1 MGKKSS
7 QKGRSPIARK
17 APLHVKVIGV
27 GSIARC
33 LLPTLCRYLN
43 FNGEKF
49 PNVQISLID
58 GGRFEERHRDRQ
70 DFAKVGPKACIVAEA
85 YREQFPQV
93 KVFDHPVYLDDQ
105 NAVQLIQEND
115 VVLLCVDNH
124 KSRKLVSDR
133 AEQLR
138 NVTIISGGCDW
149 TQGNVLVHIRRADKN
164 LTPPLANQYHP
175 EILNPTDKH
184 PREFEEEHQHLSEPQ
199 LLITNNYI
207 AANMLAVFFN
217 IVDERQWKR
226 VLDAPENYAEVYCD
240 LTALTTKTRSRKA

>member
-1 MGKKSS
+1 MAKKSS
-7 QKGRSPIARK
+7 AKGRSPIARE
-17 APLHVKVIGV
+17 APLHIKVIGV
-27 GSIARC
+27 GSIAHC

-43 FNGEKF
+43 FNSDTF

-58 GGRFEERHRDRQ
+58 GGRFEESHRHQQ
-70 DFAKVGPKACIVAEA
+70 DFAKVGPKACIIAEA
-85 YREQFPQV
+85 YQEQFPQV
-93 KVFDHPVYLDDQ
+93 KIFDHPVYLDDQ
-105 NAVQLIQEND
+105 NAVQFIQEND

-133 AEQLR
+133 AEQLS

-149 TQGNVLVHIRRADKN
+149 TQGNVLAHIRRADKN
-164 LTPPLANQYHP
+164 LTPPLANKYHP

-184 PREFEEEHQHLSEPQ
+184 PGEIAEEHNHLPEPQ

-217 IVDERQWKR
+217 IVEERQWKM
-226 VLDAPENYAEVYCD
+226 VLDAPENYAELYCD
-240 LTALTTKTRSRKA
+240 LTTLTTKTRSRKA